1 MRFTILVHDLDLV
14 VRLMWCIGFADSAKK
29 NRIEEVAEM

>member
-14 VRLMWCIGFADSAKK
+14 MRLMWCIGFADSAKK
-29 NRIEEVAEM
+29 KIEEVAEM